1 MSNYSKTTDFAAKDA
16 LSTGNANK
24 IVKGTEI
31 DDEFDAIQTAVNSKA
46 DTNNAALTGTPT
58 APTASAATNST
69 QIGTTAYITSAI
81 TTAVAAAKAA
91 LFPVGTIYTQAAVST
106 NPATLLGFGTW
117 VSFGAGRVM
126 VGIDGSD
133 TAFDTL
139 EETGGSAAVTPS
151 GTGTNS
157 GTALTEAQMPKHYH
171 LMLGPNNVTSPQ
183 GSGSSSGVY
192 GGGTPDDSTQAYG
205 TYSTGGSAASGSQ
218 STGTSNGN
226 THTHSFSFSG
236 NSQTNLQPY
245 IVVYMWK
252 RTA

>member
-58 APTASAATNST
+58 APTAGASVNTT
-69 QIGTTAYITSAI
+69 QLSTTAYVTSAI
-81 TTAVAAAKAA
+81 TTAVAATKAA

-117 VSFGAGRVM
+117 AAFGAGRVM
-126 VGIDGSD
+126 VGIDSGD

-139 EETGGSAAVTPS
+139 NETGGSADATIP
-151 GTGTNS
+151 
-157 GTALTEAQMPKHYH
+157 
-171 LMLGPNNVTSPQ
+171 
-183 GSGSSSGVY
+183 
-192 GGGTPDDSTQAYG
+192 
-205 TYSTGGSAASGSQ
+205 
-218 STGTSNGN
+218 
-226 THTHSFSFSG
+226 THTHSATSSVTDPGHAHGIQLTGNTGGGTFTLAGQNIAGNTQNTNTATTGISVSTSVANAGSSG
-236 NSQTNLQPY
+236 TDANLQPY

>member
-16 LSTGNANK
+16 LATGNANK

-58 APTASAATNST
+58 APTATAGTDST
-69 QIGTTAYITSAI
+69 QIGTTAFIKDAI
-81 TTAVAAAKAA
+81 DTAVAAAKAA

-106 NPATLLGFGTW
+106 NPGTLLGFGTW
-117 VSFGAGRVM
+117 VAFGTGRVL
-126 VGIDGSD
+126 VGLDAAD

-139 EETGGSAAVTPS
+139 EETGGSADAIVVSHTHSATSSVSDS
-151 GTGTNS
+151 GHAHSSNVFRYSDEAGTNPS
-157 GTALTEAQMPKHYH
+157 APD
-171 LMLGPNNVTSPQ
+171 
-183 GSGSSSGVY
+183 SGS
-192 GGGTPDDSTQAYG
+192 
-205 TYSTGGSAASGSQ
+205 ASGKIFAAG
-218 STGTSNGN
+218 STGTYNMVSTSTATTGISVS
-226 THTHSFSFSG
+226 TSVASAGSSG
-236 NSQTNLQPY
+236 TDANLQPY

>member
-58 APTASAATNST
+58 APTATAGTDST
-69 QIGTTAYITSAI
+69 QIGTTAFIKDAI
-81 TTAVAAAKAA
+81 DTAVAATKAA
-91 LFPVGTIYTQAAVST
+91 LFPVGTIYTQAGVST
-106 NPATLLGFGTW
+106 NPGTLLGFGTW
-117 VSFGAGRVM
+117 TAFGTGRTL

-139 EETGGSAAVTPS
+139 EETGGSADAIVVSHTHTATSTVTDPGHKHLSAQGTEFPQYGESGSVNGPNGLRTDGQGFTETKTTGVTVATSIASAGSS
-151 GTGTNS
+151 GTN
-157 GTALTEAQMPKHYH
+157 A
-171 LMLGPNNVTSPQ
+171 
-183 GSGSSSGVY
+183 
-192 GGGTPDDSTQAYG
+192 
-205 TYSTGGSAASGSQ
+205 
-218 STGTSNGN
+218 
-226 THTHSFSFSG
+226 
-236 NSQTNLQPY
+236 NLQPY

>member
-58 APTASAATNST
+58 APTAGASVNTT
-69 QIGTTAYITSAI
+69 QLSTTAYVTSAI
-81 TTAVAAAKAA
+81 TTAVAATKAA

-117 VSFGAGRVM
+117 AAFGTGRVL

-133 TAFDTL
+133 SAFDTL
-139 EETGGSAAVTPS
+139 NETGGSADATIP
-151 GTGTNS
+151 
-157 GTALTEAQMPKHYH
+157 
-171 LMLGPNNVTSPQ
+171 
-183 GSGSSSGVY
+183 
-192 GGGTPDDSTQAYG
+192 
-205 TYSTGGSAASGSQ
+205 
-218 STGTSNGN
+218 
-226 THTHSFSFSG
+226 THTHSATSSVTDPGHAHAINLTGFTGGGATALGAQDIVGNTQPTTTVTTGISVSTSIANAGSSG
-236 NSQTNLQPY
+236 TNANLPPY
-245 IVVYMWK
+245 YALAYIMK
-252 RTA
+252 T

>member
-58 APTASAATNST
+58 APTASAATNTT
-69 QIGTTAYITSAI
+69 QLSTTAYVTDAI
-81 TTAVAAAKAA
+81 TTAVAATKAA
-91 LFPVGTIYTQAAVST
+91 LFPVGTIYTQAAVAT

-139 EETGGSAAVTPS
+139 EETGGSADAIVVSHTHKATSTVTDPGHKHLSAQGTEFPQYGESGSVNGPNGLRTDGQGFTETKTTGVTVATSIASAGSS
-151 GTGTNS
+151 GTD
-157 GTALTEAQMPKHYH
+157 A
-171 LMLGPNNVTSPQ
+171 
-183 GSGSSSGVY
+183 
-192 GGGTPDDSTQAYG
+192 
-205 TYSTGGSAASGSQ
+205 
-218 STGTSNGN
+218 
-226 THTHSFSFSG
+226 
-236 NSQTNLQPY
+236 NLQPY

>member
-58 APTASAATNST
+58 APTASAATNTT
-69 QIGTTAYITSAI
+69 QLSTTAYVTDAI
-81 TTAVAAAKAA
+81 TTAVAATKAA
-91 LFPVGTIYTQAAVST
+91 LFPVGTIYTQAAVAT

-117 VSFGAGRVM
+117 AAFGAGRVM
-126 VGIDGSD
+126 VGIDSGD

-139 EETGGSAAVTPS
+139 NETGGSADATVVSHTHTATSTVTDPGHKHLSAQGTEFPQYGESGSVNGPNGLRTDGQGFTETKTTGVTVATSIASAGSS
-151 GTGTNS
+151 GTD
-157 GTALTEAQMPKHYH
+157 A
-171 LMLGPNNVTSPQ
+171 
-183 GSGSSSGVY
+183 
-192 GGGTPDDSTQAYG
+192 
-205 TYSTGGSAASGSQ
+205 
-218 STGTSNGN
+218 
-226 THTHSFSFSG
+226 
-236 NSQTNLQPY
+236 NLQPY

>member
-58 APTASAATNST
+58 APTAGASVNTT
-69 QIGTTAYITSAI
+69 QLSTTAYVTSAI
-81 TTAVAAAKAA
+81 TTAVAATKAA

-117 VSFGAGRVM
+117 AAFGTGRVL

-133 TAFDTL
+133 SAFDTL
-139 EETGGSAAVTPS
+139 NETGGSADATIP
-151 GTGTNS
+151 
-157 GTALTEAQMPKHYH
+157 
-171 LMLGPNNVTSPQ
+171 
-183 GSGSSSGVY
+183 
-192 GGGTPDDSTQAYG
+192 
-205 TYSTGGSAASGSQ
+205 
-218 STGTSNGN
+218 
-226 THTHSFSFSG
+226 THTHSATSSVTDPGHAHAINLTGFTGGGATALGAQDIVGNTQPTTTVTTGISVSTSIANAGSSG
-236 NSQTNLQPY
+236 TDANLQPY

>member
-16 LSTGNANK
+16 LATGNANK

-69 QIGTTAYITSAI
+69 QLSTTAYVTDAI
-81 TTAVAAAKAA
+81 TTAVAATKAA
-91 LFPVGTIYTQAAVST
+91 LFPVGTIYTQAAVAT

-126 VGIDGSD
+126 VGIDSGD

-139 EETGGSAAVTPS
+139 NETGGSADATVVSHTHTATSTVTDPGHKHLSAQGTEFPQYGESGSVNGPNGLRTDGQGFTETKTTGVTVATSIASAGSS
-151 GTGTNS
+151 GTD
-157 GTALTEAQMPKHYH
+157 A
-171 LMLGPNNVTSPQ
+171 
-183 GSGSSSGVY
+183 
-192 GGGTPDDSTQAYG
+192 
-205 TYSTGGSAASGSQ
+205 
-218 STGTSNGN
+218 
-226 THTHSFSFSG
+226 
-236 NSQTNLQPY
+236 NLQPY

>member
-58 APTASAATNST
+58 APTATAGTDST
-69 QIGTTAYITSAI
+69 QIGTTAFIKDAI
-81 TTAVAAAKAA
+81 DTAVAATKEA
-91 LFPVGTIYTQAAVST
+91 LFPVGTIYTQAGVST
-106 NPATLLGFGTW
+106 NPGTLLGFGTW
-117 VSFGAGRVM
+117 TAFGTGRTL

-139 EETGGSAAVTPS
+139 EETGGSADAIVVSHTHTATSTVTDPGHKHLSAQGTEFPQYGESGSVNGPNGLRTDGQGFTETKTTGVTVATSIASAGSS
-151 GTGTNS
+151 GTN
-157 GTALTEAQMPKHYH
+157 A
-171 LMLGPNNVTSPQ
+171 
-183 GSGSSSGVY
+183 
-192 GGGTPDDSTQAYG
+192 
-205 TYSTGGSAASGSQ
+205 
-218 STGTSNGN
+218 
-226 THTHSFSFSG
+226 
-236 NSQTNLQPY
+236 NLQPY

>member
-46 DTNNAALTGTPT
+46 DTNNTALTGTPT
-58 APTASAATNST
+58 APTAGASVNTT
-69 QIGTTAYITSAI
+69 QLSTTAYVTSAI
-81 TTAVAAAKAA
+81 TTAVAATKEA

-117 VSFGAGRVM
+117 AAFGAGKVM
-126 VGIDGSD
+126 VGLDSGD
-133 TAFDTL
+133 TDFDTL
-139 EETGGSAAVTPS
+139 EETGGSKTHTLTVGEIPSHTHNIVTFVE
-151 GTGTNS
+151 TGSPDGGVGGDASSTTLGSQN
-157 GTALTEAQMPKHYH
+157 TE
-171 LMLGPNNVTSPQ
+171 
-183 GSGSSSGVY
+183 
-192 GGGTPDDSTQAYG
+192 
-205 TYSTGGSAASGSQ
+205 STGGGGAH
-218 STGTSNGN
+218 N
-226 THTHSFSFSG
+226 
-236 NSQTNLQPY
+236 NLQPY

>member
-46 DTNNAALTGTPT
+46 NTNNTALTGTPT
-58 APTASAATNST
+58 APTAGASVNTT
-69 QIGTTAYITSAI
+69 QLSTTAYVTSAI
-81 TTAVAAAKAA
+81 TTAIAATKTA

-106 NPATLLGFGTW
+106 NPGTLLGFGTW
-117 VSFGAGRVM
+117 AAFGTGRVM

-133 TAFDTL
+133 TAFDSL
-139 EETGGSAAVTPS
+139 NETGGSADATIP
-151 GTGTNS
+151 
-157 GTALTEAQMPKHYH
+157 
-171 LMLGPNNVTSPQ
+171 
-183 GSGSSSGVY
+183 
-192 GGGTPDDSTQAYG
+192 
-205 TYSTGGSAASGSQ
+205 
-218 STGTSNGN
+218 
-226 THTHSFSFSG
+226 THTHSATSSVTDSG
-236 NSQTNLQPY
+236 HAHSSNVFRYSDEAGTNPSAADSGSASGKIFAAGSTGTYNMVSTSTATTGISVSTSVANAGSSGTDANLQPY